1 MNSHDDQVERQFGP
15 LAAAYLKS
23 SVHAEGPDLRAL
35 DRKLARQSSL
45 DALDLGCGAGH
56 LTFSIAPYV
65 RSVTAFDPSD
75 DMLATVAQEARARRI
90 GNICT
95 RRGIAENL
103 PFADQ
108 SFELVCTRYS
118 AHHWANLPRAL
129 SEMRRVLS
137 STGRLIII
145 DVFAPELPLL
155 DTHLQ
160 TLELLRDP
168 SHVRNYSITE
178 WRTQLARAGFQV
190 TGAETWKLR
199 LEFDAWVARSRTAA
213 DRVAI
218 LRSLLDNAPR
228 EVRDYLDVEA
238 NSTFHVNTVMLEA
251 SPLLP
256 GNPSGD

>member
-1 MNSHDDQVERQFGP
+1 MRSHDEQVERQFGP

-23 SVHAEGPDLRAL
+23 SVHAEGPDLTAL
-35 DRKLARQSSL
+35 DRKLAGQSIL

-56 LTFSIAPYV
+56 LTFAIASHA

-75 DMLATVAQEARARRI
+75 DMLATVAQEAHARRI
-90 GNICT
+90 GNIGT
-95 RRGIAENL
+95 RRGVAENL

-108 SFELVCTRYS
+108 SFDLVCTRYS

-145 DVFAPELPLL
+145 DVVAPELPLL

-168 SHVRNYSITE
+168 SHVRNYSIAE
-178 WRTQLARAGFQV
+178 WRTQLARAAFEV
-190 TGAETWKLR
+190 SRSETWKLR
-199 LEFDAWVARSRTAA
+199 LEFDAWIARSRTPA
-213 DRVAI
+213 DRVAM
-218 LRSLLDNAPR
+218 LRSLLDNAPQ
-228 EVRDYLDVEA
+228 EVRDYLDVAA
-238 NSTFHVNTVMLEA
+238 NSTFHVNAVMLEA

-256 GNPSGD
+256 SNPSGA